1 MAEIH
6 GSTVPGFEKVKD
18 AFAANFDSHG
28 EVGAAFSAYVRG
40 EKVVDLWG
48 GMADAATNRPY
59 ERDTLQ
65 MVFSTTKGATAIC
78 ANQLI
83 EQGLLDPDAPVA
95 AYWPE
100 FAQAGKEEIP
110 VRMILCHQAGLPVID
125 ETLTLDETLS
135 WDPVIAAL
143 EVQEPI
149 WEPGTKHGYHAVT
162 YGYLVGEVVRRITGQ
177 SLGAYFAE
185 HVAAP
190 LDLEFWIGLP
200 DEQYPR
206 VAPLLGIELPNENV
220 REMARQLLGQ
230 NTLLGRALSAPSGVF
245 SNEDGMLD
253 VVRWNEARVLGAE
266 IPAANGVCTAR
277 SLARMYAATIGEVD
291 GVRVLGE
298 DQRKRAVESLTTGP
312 DQVMFF
318 ESKFGLGFMLSSA
331 FSPYGGPNGFG
342 HAGAGGSVGFAD
354 PDVAV
359 GFGYVMN
366 QMTANLVG
374 DPRTVGLTESLY
386 EAVGSIPHV
395 F

>member
-1 MAEIH
+1 MAQIGGE
-6 GSTVPGFEKVKD
+6 VAPGFEKAKD

-28 EVGAAFSAYVRG
+28 DVGAAFSVYVRG

-48 GMADAATNRPY
+48 GMADPASGRAY
-59 ERDTLQ
+59 DEDTLQ

-83 EQGLLDPDAPVA
+83 EQGRLDPDAPVA
-95 AYWPE
+95 TYWPE
-100 FAQAGKEEIP
+100 FAQTGKEQIP
-110 VRMILCHQAGLPVID
+110 VRQLLCHQAGLPVID
-125 ETLTLDETLS
+125 KALTLEDTLS

-149 WEPGTKHGYHAVT
+149 WEPGTQHGYHAVT
-162 YGYLVGEVVRRITGQ
+162 YGYLVGEVVRRLTGQ

-185 HVAAP
+185 HVADP

-200 DEQYPR
+200 EEQYPR
-206 VAPLLGIELPNENV
+206 VAPLIGIELPNENV
-220 REMARQLLGQ
+220 REMARQILGPS
-230 NTLLGRALSAPSGVF
+230 TLLGRALSAPSGVF
-245 SNEDGMLD
+245 SDADGMLD
-253 VVRWNEARVLGAE
+253 VIRWNEARVLAAE

-277 SLARMYAATIGEVD
+277 SLAKMYAATIGEVD

-298 DQRKRAVESLTTGP
+298 EQRRRAVEPLTTGP

-331 FSPYGGPNGFG
+331 FSPYGGPSGFG

-354 PDVAV
+354 PDVGV

-374 DPRTVGLTESLY
+374 DPRTVGITEAVY
-386 EAVGSIPHV
+386 EAVGAIPHI